1 MKDGKYFQRPFVDFN
16 TFIHF
21 VGSVALTSFLDMFM
35 SMWGVSWE
43 YAQATAYKSEERID
57 PADLVA
63 DALGIAL
70 ASTFLFPI
78 AMRKKRTLKNLE
90 ASI

>member
-21 VGSVALTSFLDMFM
+21 VGSVALTSFLYLFM
-35 SMWGVSWE
+35 SVGAACLIAGMWGASWE
-43 YAQATAYKSEERID
+43 YAQATAYKSEEGID

-70 ASTFLFPI
+70 AAWVIL
-78 AMRKKRTLKNLE
+78 
-90 ASI
+90 